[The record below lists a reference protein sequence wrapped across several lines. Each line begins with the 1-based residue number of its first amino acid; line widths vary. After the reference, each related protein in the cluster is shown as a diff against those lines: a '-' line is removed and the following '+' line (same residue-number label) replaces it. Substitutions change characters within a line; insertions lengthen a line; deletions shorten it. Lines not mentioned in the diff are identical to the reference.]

1 MKENKKGINIRMQE
15 MNMSDEQFIELLA
28 EEQADYDGHYVKHI
42 FVDIANGD
50 LIAGTLLSQILYWY
64 LPSKDGRATKLRVF
78 KDGKLW
84 LAKGRDDWW
93 EECRITPKQFD
104 RAISVLCSIGI
115 VEKKIFKFDGNPTI
129 HVRIVPDVYV
139 QLVYEYMEQKKEEV
153 ARYYYGSS
161 VSSLDVIGENGFLP
175 KGENGFLPKGKNEF
189 TEKVISL
196 TEITT
201 DTTTEITKE
210 RKEYKEKKESRK
222 SNDLLFTVEE
232 KKKAD
237 KELEMFNAFWKAY
250 PKKQKRAVALKCW
263 QKLKVDE
270 ELFTEIMAGLDRLKQ
285 SRQWREQ
292 DGKFIP
298 MPSTFL
304 NERRWEDE
312 PEVDKQALVQKFNV
326 LEEQRVK
333 KNYELTPEHPPFH
346 DDIGN
351 TLKWMELVKEWEA
364 KYGMTFQEW
373 EDKNGPLREYMR
385 KHYGRG

>member
-1 MKENKKGINIRMQE
+1 
-15 MNMSDEQFIELLA
+15 
-28 EEQADYDGHYVKHI
+28 
-42 FVDIANGD
+42 
-50 LIAGTLLSQILYWY
+50 
-64 LPSKDGRATKLRVF
+64 
-78 KDGKLW
+78 
-84 LAKGRDDWW
+84 
-93 EECRITPKQFD
+93 
-104 RAISVLCSIGI
+104 
-115 VEKKIFKFDGNPTI
+115 
-129 HVRIVPDVYV
+129 
-139 QLVYEYMEQKKEEV
+139 
-153 ARYYYGSS
+153 
-161 VSSLDVIGENGFLP
+161 
-175 KGENGFLPKGKNEF
+175 
-189 TEKVISL
+189 
-196 TEITT
+196 
-201 DTTTEITKE
+201 
-210 RKEYKEKKESRK
+210 
-222 SNDLLFTVEE
+222 
-232 KKKAD
+232 
-237 KELEMFNAFWKAY
+237 MFNAFWKAY

-304 NERRWEDE
+304 KERRWEDE

>member
-1 MKENKKGINIRMQE
+1 MHVKLSDALENVGFTIAYYPKIAKWLGSVGDAIFLCQLWYWHDKGNSPDGWIYKTQKEFEEETALGRYEQEHARRKLKSLGILEEERRGVPARLYYRLDVDRM
-15 MNMSDEQFIELLA
+15 NEL
-28 EEQADYDGHYVKHI
+28 
-42 FVDIANGD
+42 
-50 LIAGTLLSQILYWY
+50 
-64 LPSKDGRATKLRVF
+64 
-78 KDGKLW
+78 
-84 LAKGRDDWW
+84 W
-93 EECRITPKQFD
+93 EEWYQKQEED
-104 RAISVLCSIGI
+104 KANKNVANEQSSLLDCNNQVCGKVANKN
-115 VEKKIFKFDGNPTI
+115 VEKWQSIT
-129 HVRIVPDVYV
+129 
-139 QLVYEYMEQKKEEV
+139 
-153 ARYYYGSS
+153 
-161 VSSLDVIGENGFLP
+161 EN
-175 KGENGFLPKGKNEF
+175 
-189 TEKVISL
+189 
-196 TEITT
+196 TT

-263 QKLKVDE
+263 QKLKVDD
-270 ELFTEIMAGLDRLKQ
+270 ELFAEIMAGLDRLKQ

-312 PEVDKQALVQKFNV
+312 PEVDKQALVQKSNV

-333 KNYELTPEHPPFH
+333 RVYELTPEHPPFH

>member
-1 MKENKKGINIRMQE
+1 MKYKRVLLFNNPIAPRICPELACEIGLTESLLLLQIDYWISISDNERDGMLWTYQSVRDIQQKAFPFLSVATISRALNNLIEKGYLIVGNYNDKKYDKTRWFALNYYKLKELKSIRVD
-15 MNMSDEQFIELLA
+15 DEGSGVFQNETRSFQNE
-28 EEQADYDGHYVKHI
+28 
-42 FVDIANGD
+42 
-50 LIAGTLLSQILYWY
+50 T
-64 LPSKDGRATKLRVF
+64 RKLQN
-78 KDGKLW
+78 
-84 LAKGRDDWW
+84 
-93 EECRITPKQFD
+93 ET
-104 RAISVLCSIGI
+104 
-115 VEKKIFKFDGNPTI
+115 TI
-129 HVRIVPDVYV
+129 P
-139 QLVYEYMEQKKEEV
+139 
-153 ARYYYGSS
+153 
-161 VSSLDVIGENGFLP
+161 
-175 KGENGFLPKGKNEF
+175 
-189 TEKVISL
+189 
-196 TEITT
+196 EITT

-312 PEVDKQALVQKFNV
+312 PEVDKQALVQKSNV

>member
-1 MKENKKGINIRMQE
+1 MAVI
-15 MNMSDEQFIELLA
+15 DERLVNFLA
-28 EEQADYDGHYVKHI
+28 REQAENDGFYTKKMYI
-42 FVDIANGD
+42 DIANGD
-50 LIAGTLLSQILYWY
+50 LLAGILLSQIVYWY
-64 LPSKDGRATKLRVF
+64 LPSKDNGATKLRVV
-78 KDGKLW
+78 KDGELW

-93 EECRITPKQFD
+93 EECRIKAYQFD
-104 RAISVLCSIGI
+104 RAIKVLCDIGI
-115 VEKKIFKFDGNPTI
+115 VEKKIFKFNGNPMI
-129 HVRIVPDVYV
+129 HVRIVPDKFLELTDAYLKAIGKQFDNGYV
-139 QLVYEYMEQKKEEV
+139 KE
-153 ARYYYGSS
+153 GSKTI
-161 VSSLDVIGENGFLP
+161 LDKVENGFSI
-175 KGENGFLPKGKNEF
+175 KSKNEIGQSSKSI
-189 TEKVISL
+189 TEN
-196 TEITT
+196 TT

-312 PEVDKQALVQKFNV
+312 PEVDKQALVQKSNV

-373 EDKNGPLREYMR
+373 EDKNGPLRDYMR

>member
-1 MKENKKGINIRMQE
+1 
-15 MNMSDEQFIELLA
+15 MSSLTRKVRTMASVSKRLIEYLA
-28 EEQADYDGHYVKHI
+28 RARALNDRFTTEKMY
-42 FVDIANGD
+42 VDIANGD
-50 LIAGTLLSQILYWY
+50 LIAGILLSQILYWY
-64 LPSKDGRATKLRVF
+64 SPSKDGNATKLRVV
-78 KDGKLW
+78 KDGELW

-93 EECRITPKQFD
+93 EECRITPYQFD
-104 RAISVLCSIGI
+104 RAVKTLCDLGI
-115 VEKKIFKFDGNPTI
+115 IEKKVFKFNGNPTI
-129 HVRIVPDVYV
+129 HLRIVEDRFLE
-139 QLVYEYMEQKKEEV
+139 LVDAYIDSISEQIEDAYTEDRLKRN
-153 ARYYYGSS
+153 AG
-161 VSSLDVIGENGFLP
+161 DIQNGFSILSENRL
-175 KGENGFLPKGKNEF
+175 GESA
-189 TEKVISL
+189 ISL
-196 TEITT
+196 TDTTT

-263 QKLKVDE
+263 QKLKVDD
-270 ELFTEIMAGLDRLKQ
+270 ELFAEIMAGMDRLKQ

-312 PEVDKQALVQKFNV
+312 PEVDKQALVQKSNV

-333 KNYELTPEHPPFH
+333 RVYELTPEHPPFH

>member
-1 MKENKKGINIRMQE
+1 
-15 MNMSDEQFIELLA
+15 MSSLTRKVRTMASVSKRLIEYLA
-28 EEQADYDGHYVKHI
+28 RVRALNDRFTTEKMY
-42 FVDIANGD
+42 VDIANGD
-50 LIAGTLLSQILYWY
+50 LIAGILLSQILYWY
-64 LPSKDGRATKLRVF
+64 SPSKDGNATKLRVV
-78 KDGKLW
+78 KDGELW

-93 EECRITPKQFD
+93 EECRITPYQFD
-104 RAISVLCSIGI
+104 RAVKTLCDLGI
-115 VEKKIFKFDGNPTI
+115 IEKKVFKFNGNPTI
-129 HVRIVPDVYV
+129 HLRIVEDRFLE
-139 QLVYEYMEQKKEEV
+139 LVDAYIDSISEQIEDAYTEDRLKRN
-153 ARYYYGSS
+153 AG
-161 VSSLDVIGENGFLP
+161 DIQNGFLILSENRL
-175 KGENGFLPKGKNEF
+175 GESA
-189 TEKVISL
+189 ISL
-196 TEITT
+196 T
-201 DTTTEITKE
+201 DTTTEIITEITKE

-312 PEVDKQALVQKFNV
+312 PEVDKQALVQKSNV